1 MLIELLNGEVSLKTN
16 LNEDGTVG
24 ITRILSSIGDVFSSK
39 VSPSISDYFISVYI
53 ENIDVITTLYKIV
66 NITNNNILLSKI
78 IFTDL
83 IADIDI
89 DKQLALAKIHSITEE
104 AKFLHRLNNKG
115 K

>member
-1 MLIELLNGEVSLKTN
+1 MLVELLNGEVSLKTN

-24 ITRILSSIGDVFSSK
+24 VTRLLNSVGDIFSAK
-39 VSPSISDYFISVYI
+39 VSPSTNDYFISVYI
-53 ENIDVITTLYKIV
+53 ENNDVITTLYKIV
-66 NITNNNILLSKI
+66 NITSSNILLSKI

-83 IADIDI
+83 ITDIAI

-104 AKFLHRLNNKG
+104 AKFLYRLNNKG